1 MKRNFNPNWIGLGLL
16 IVGFIFSAVQV
27 AKNTAESNNRVS
39 HENSHDSGKR
49 IVRVLHWQLEPGYRE
64 ALQDTIDRFNRQPH
78 VQEANVEVRQIAI
91 SEKVYTQY
99 LNVHLIS
106 GTAPDICVKGSSRL
120 VRSNAIG
127 KYFEPFGEWAQAPNP
142 YNSRTYLLDD
152 DFLTW
157 RAEQGYGPPAEEL
170 VELMGTLPWRDTL
183 IDGMRSG
190 YDYELKNFY
199 AVPVST
205 FGTTRIYYNK
215 KLMQEVKGFLLR
227 SLENRK
233 DSPWVGSLFFDE
245 ARSEMVGYVPD
256 DGSLAEWAGSDLPP
270 QSLGQLLAYCEA
282 IRAYGL
288 FTGDDKLV
296 PIAGSEAT
304 AKAFGNNYLGVFTID
319 YSNSLDRDWNYAAND
334 METIN
339 AWRTGVW
346 DYYTPEVKAYFE
358 VIRTIASYFPA
369 GFLGLDREQANR
381 RFVLG
386 KAAMIASG
394 GYDASGIL
402 YGASNKANPGD
413 AFEVGVM
420 PFPNPAVGERWHKYF
435 QGPRS
440 ESENL
445 QGVPFALYKQSPN
458 KEWALNFLQFLTSL
472 PQNERFNL
480 EAGWLPQVVGAYP
493 NPQMAPFLPVTSGH
507 FPNSGIGILSEET
520 PGQILTTFRGQYFLY
535 LSGSGTYEDFV
546 QAVESA
552 YLQERTGYKR
562 MWANKLRG
570 DLEAQV
576 AKQRALAALEAELL
590 RKQGDG
596 NIDSSRYR
604 ILLLDSILGN
614 NGQGRLNTWQ
624 SYYPDEPFPQF

>member
-1 MKRNFNPNWIGLGLL
+1 MNRSFNSNWIGLGLL
-16 IVGFIFSAVQV
+16 IVGFAFSTVMV
-27 AKNTAESNNRVS
+27 MRNTAESRNRVDRES
-39 HENSHDSGKR
+39 GEDRGKR

-64 ALQDTIDRFNRQPH
+64 ALQATIDRYNRLPH
-78 VQEANVEVRQIAI
+78 IVEAGVEVRQIAI

-106 GTAPDICVKGSSRL
+106 GTAPDICVKSNSRL
-120 VRSNAIG
+120 VRSNALG

-142 YNSRTYLLDD
+142 YNASKYLEDEA
-152 DFLTW
+152 FLAW
-157 RAEQGYGPPAEEL
+157 RAAQGYAPPARKF
-170 VELMGTLPWRDTL
+170 VEIMESLPWRNTL

-205 FGTTRIYYNK
+205 YGTTRIYYNK
-215 KLMQEVKGFLLR
+215 KLLKEVKQFLYEALQ
-227 SLENRK
+227 NRAK
-233 DSPWVGSLFFDE
+233 APWVQSLFYAE
-245 ARSEMVGYVPD
+245 GSSASSGYVPD
-256 DGSLAEWAGSDLPP
+256 DGSLAAWASSDLHP

-282 IRAYGL
+282 IKAYGQ
-288 FTGDDKLV
+288 FTGDEKLV

-319 YSNSLDRDWNYAAND
+319 YSNMLDRDWNFSASD

-339 AWRTGVW
+339 AWRTGAW
-346 DYYTPEVKAYFE
+346 DYHTPQVKAYFE
-358 VIRTIASYFPA
+358 VIRAIADYFPA

-386 KAAMIASG
+386 KAAMIAAG
-394 GYDASGIL
+394 GFDASGIL
-402 YGASNKANPGD
+402 YGASNKANPAD

-420 PFPNPAVGERWHKYF
+420 PFPNPAPKERWHRYF

-440 ESENL
+440 ESESL
-445 QGVPFALYKQSPN
+445 MGVPFAIYKQSPN

-480 EAGWLPQVVGAYP
+480 EAGWLPQVAGANP
-493 NPQMAPFLPVTSGH
+493 NPQMAPFLPVTTGH
-507 FPNSGIGILSEET
+507 APGAGIGILSEET

-535 LSGSGTYEDFV
+535 LSGSGTYDDFV
-546 QAVESA
+546 EAVESA
-552 YLQERTGYKR
+552 YLHERTGYKR
-562 MWANKLRG
+562 MWADKLRG
-570 DLEAQV
+570 DLEGQV
-576 AKQRALAALEAELL
+576 SKQRALAALEAELL
-590 RKQGDG
+590 RAHGG
-596 NIDSSRYR
+596 EAVDSTRYR

-614 NGQGRLNTWQ
+614 NGLGRYRAWQG
-624 SYYPDEPFPQF
+624 YFPEEPFPQF